1 MTGLVSTVS
10 SLFEDAFFRKSD
22 LQNYNFST
30 TQNFF
35 RGVSLSLNNIFS
47 IVTILYLYEEGRGW
61 MCMTHTCVV
70 ERGVACKTRMA
81 LQQEIK
87 QVLRSCICIMCFKWC
102 VSGRPFP
109 KRSHFCWAS
118 TGTSSHVFWAWHLSS
133 QYRVFTRSNGW
144 TRLPPGRMV
153 GHVKNRR

>member
-1 MTGLVSTVS
+1 MAGLVSTVS

-61 MCMTHTCVV
+61 ICITRVCGGEGRGMQDYN
-70 ERGVACKTRMA
+70 GVAARNKA
-81 LQQEIK
+81 GIK
-87 QVLRSCICIMCFKWC
+87 ILHVHYVL
-102 VSGRPFP
+102 
-109 KRSHFCWAS
+109 
-118 TGTSSHVFWAWHLSS
+118 
-133 QYRVFTRSNGW
+133 
-144 TRLPPGRMV
+144 
-153 GHVKNRR
+153 